1 MSWSAR
7 LCNEKNCHISDF
19 DMITMENLPEV
30 DEEESSKFFGCLQ
43 GVVDNEV
50 VPLNVI
56 AERLTLLAV
65 SSISWI
71 YLKWPMLLFSDSDKS
86 DEIDLT
92 TFAWASE
99 SGMQTIEWLTMVL
112 LDRNMLKDLSIT
124 PFSFLTRDTA
134 LFEKCKAFFSLKNFS
149 SGLIKSNFIEER

>member
-1 MSWSAR
+1 
-7 LCNEKNCHISDF
+7 
-19 DMITMENLPEV
+19 
-30 DEEESSKFFGCLQ
+30 
-43 GVVDNEV
+43 
-50 VPLNVI
+50 
-56 AERLTLLAV
+56 
-65 SSISWI
+65 
-71 YLKWPMLLFSDSDKS
+71 MLLFSDSDKS

-124 PFSFLTRDTA
+124 PFSFLTGDTA